1 MSKVHKTMVVNIKTY
16 PKKDYVFIGRGSPFG
31 NPYVIGKDGDRDE
44 VIKKYERDFY
54 KKIKNERFKRLVL
67 SLKGKKLGCF
77 CKPEKCHGD
86 IIVQYLEG
94 GAAKNGHAEIGNR
107 ECQDAERTPKSEEPK
122 GAIQGW

>member
-1 MSKVHKTMVVNIKTY
+1 MAKGSKTIVINIKNY
-16 PKKDYVFIGRGSPFG
+16 PKKDYIYIGRGSPFG

-44 VIKKYERDFY
+44 VIKKYERDFH
-54 KKIKNERFKRLVL
+54 KKIKNERFKRAVL

-94 GAAKNGHAEIGNR
+94 GVAKNGYAEVGNR
-107 ECQDAERTPKSEEPK
+107 ECQNEKRTQENESKK
-122 GAIQGW
+122 GAVQCW

>member
-54 KKIKNERFKRLVL
+54 KKIKNERFRRLVL

-94 GAAKNGHAEIGNR
+94 GAAKNGHAESEGREYQNAEETPGN
-107 ECQDAERTPKSEEPK
+107 EKAGSI
-122 GAIQGW
+122 IQSW